1 MNDNHQSQD
10 RLVDQQV
17 RGVPVPVDL
26 EQRLS
31 LDVLFSDAAIDR
43 LLASVDAP
51 PDMIP
56 RLHAALVIEKA
67 KQHVPVDRRRPLSTS
82 VGGIDLDRAAEF
94 VIPTSAAVFPAN
106 AHANLGSVVS
116 PSIRSR
122 WDQVKWQRTRRFAR
136 ALAND
141 FGVTAVLLFAVIGT
155 FLGGMELS
163 QRLAAPVVNSGRKS
177 AENNSAT
184 DTKSLESKGTRD
196 ELLPALPQAQFL
208 KTAQQVAVPADHKQQ
223 LAQAQSGSPA
233 ELALQERSNAPTT
246 AAESIGPLSVRG
258 APSPFAIGNAIGQAP
273 VFSGLR
279 FLPTPREPSRAV
291 PRVRGYDLAF
301 EMAHGEAPFVD
312 PSLTAALSIHQ
323 PPLSLRTDS
332 FDTLLVSSSFKQ
344 RMPAFASLR
353 VEEILAAIPATSKNS
368 ARRQQPSE
376 TDHSALQVA
385 IAGTRSLRLSPP
397 TDLIEVCIT
406 ARALDRKANEPL
418 DTVLVLDQSAGPATP
433 LVWQWLCSGL
443 EMASAHMQP
452 ADRLTVVVCSEQSWL
467 VAERANAADV
477 KRACSELRKCSPRG
491 AGDFD
496 AAVRIAERCQRSL
509 SERSRL
515 VIIAHADSV
524 ERSRDEGQAAF
535 IRWQESLA
543 SGGEASRSGE
553 FASSASNSFSND
565 SMPQFILID
574 STRAIDDGSQDDGS
588 QGASLG
594 RIAINPTAIR
604 RAIVEGIYG
613 CSSLVAQR
621 CSLSV
626 TFKAAQVAMYRIVG
640 HRQSV
645 AALLAGGAPESIDM
659 HAGETVRVVY
669 EVAKKPGTGVLASAV
684 VSYCTGNA
692 TPQRPVVHATV
703 QASLASDGADFKSV
717 LPSPHACEIL
727 LAVSLGELAGDSVHI
742 GSKKRLIDGLVKLSQ
757 HWKKRG
763 DVTPFG
769 SQLMDALEQQ
779 NILPPSFSSAAS
791 K

>member
-1 MNDNHQSQD
+1 M
-10 RLVDQQV
+10 DQQV

-31 LDVLFSDAAIDR
+31 LDELFSDAAIDR

-51 PDMIP
+51 PDMIV

-67 KQHVPVDRRRPLSTS
+67 KQHVPADRRRPLSTS

-122 WDQVKWQRTRRFAR
+122 WDKVNWQRTRRFAR

-163 QRLAAPVVNSGRKS
+163 QRLAAPVVNTGRKS
-177 AENNSAT
+177 AENNSVT

-196 ELLPALPQAQFL
+196 ELLPALPQTQFL
-208 KTAQQVAVPADHKQQ
+208 KNAQQVAVPADHKQQ
-223 LAQAQSGSPA
+223 LAQAENGSPA
-233 ELALQERSNAPTT
+233 ELALHERGNASTT

-258 APSPFAIGNAIGQAP
+258 APSPFAIGQAP

-279 FLPTPREPSRAV
+279 FLPMPREPSRAV

-332 FDTLLVSSSFKQ
+332 FDSLLVSSSFKQ

-368 ARRQQPSE
+368 VRRQQPSE

-443 EMASAHMQP
+443 EMASEHMQP
-452 ADRLTVVVCSEQSWL
+452 ADRLTVVVCSDQSWL

-543 SGGEASRSGE
+543 SGEL
-553 FASSASNSFSND
+553 ASSASNSFSND
-565 SMPQFILID
+565 RMPQFILID
-574 STRAIDDGSQDDGS
+574 PTRAIDDGS

-604 RAIVEGIYG
+604 RAIVEEIYG

-626 TFKAAQVAMYRIVG
+626 TFKAAKVAMYRIVG

-645 AALLAGGAPESIDM
+645 AALLVGGAPESINM

-692 TPQRPVVHATV
+692 TPQRPVVHATA

>member
-1 MNDNHQSQD
+1 M
-10 RLVDQQV
+10 DQQV
-17 RGVPVPVDL
+17 RAVPVPVDL

-51 PDMIP
+51 PDMIA
-56 RLHAALVIEKA
+56 RLHAALVIEKG

-122 WDQVKWQRTRRFAR
+122 WDKVKWQRTRRFAR

-163 QRLAAPVVNSGRKS
+163 QRLAEPVVNSGRKS

-208 KTAQQVAVPADHKQQ
+208 KTAQQVAVPVDHKQQ
-223 LAQAQSGSPA
+223 LAQAQNGSPA
-233 ELALQERSNAPTT
+233 ELALQERGNAPTT
-246 AAESIGPLSVRG
+246 AAKSIGPLSVRG
-258 APSPFAIGNAIGQAP
+258 APSPFAIGQAP

-279 FLPTPREPSRAV
+279 FLPMPREPSRAV

-332 FDTLLVSSSFKQ
+332 FDSLLVSSSFKQ

-553 FASSASNSFSND
+553 SASSASNSFSND

-574 STRAIDDGSQDDGS
+574 STRAIDDGS

-645 AALLAGGAPESIDM
+645 AALLARGAPESIDM

-684 VSYCTGNA
+684 VSYCTEN
-692 TPQRPVVHATV
+692 TTSQRPVVHATV

-763 DVTPFG
+763 DVTHFG
-769 SQLMDALEQQ
+769 LQLMDALEQQ

>member
-1 MNDNHQSQD
+1 
-10 RLVDQQV
+10 
-17 RGVPVPVDL
+17 
-26 EQRLS
+26 
-31 LDVLFSDAAIDR
+31 
-43 LLASVDAP
+43 
-51 PDMIP
+51 
-56 RLHAALVIEKA
+56 
-67 KQHVPVDRRRPLSTS
+67 
-82 VGGIDLDRAAEF
+82 
-94 VIPTSAAVFPAN
+94 
-106 AHANLGSVVS
+106 
-116 PSIRSR
+116 
-122 WDQVKWQRTRRFAR
+122 
-136 ALAND
+136 
-141 FGVTAVLLFAVIGT
+141 
-155 FLGGMELS
+155 
-163 QRLAAPVVNSGRKS
+163 
-177 AENNSAT
+177 
-184 DTKSLESKGTRD
+184 
-196 ELLPALPQAQFL
+196 
-208 KTAQQVAVPADHKQQ
+208 
-223 LAQAQSGSPA
+223 
-233 ELALQERSNAPTT
+233 
-246 AAESIGPLSVRG
+246 
-258 APSPFAIGNAIGQAP
+258 
-273 VFSGLR
+273 
-279 FLPTPREPSRAV
+279 FLPMPREPSRAV

-332 FDTLLVSSSFKQ
+332 FDSLLVSSSFKQ

-553 FASSASNSFSND
+553 SASSASNSFSND

-574 STRAIDDGSQDDGS
+574 STRAIDDGS

-645 AALLAGGAPESIDM
+645 AALLARGAPESIDM

-684 VSYCTGNA
+684 VSYCTEN
-692 TPQRPVVHATV
+692 TTSQRPVVHATV

-763 DVTPFG
+763 DVTHFG
-769 SQLMDALEQQ
+769 LQLMDALEQQ

>member
-1 MNDNHQSQD
+1 M
-10 RLVDQQV
+10 
-17 RGVPVPVDL
+17 PVDL

-51 PDMIP
+51 PDMIA
-56 RLHAALVIEKA
+56 RLHAALVIEKG

-122 WDQVKWQRTRRFAR
+122 WDKVKWQRTRRFAR

-163 QRLAAPVVNSGRKS
+163 QRLAEPVVNSGRKS

-208 KTAQQVAVPADHKQQ
+208 KTAQHVAVPVDHKQQ
-223 LAQAQSGSPA
+223 LAQAQNGSPA
-233 ELALQERSNAPTT
+233 ELALQERGNAPTT
-246 AAESIGPLSVRG
+246 AAKSIGPLSVRG
-258 APSPFAIGNAIGQAP
+258 APSPFAIGQAP

-279 FLPTPREPSRAV
+279 FLPMPREPSRAV

-332 FDTLLVSSSFKQ
+332 FDSLLVSSSFKQ

-553 FASSASNSFSND
+553 SASSASNSFSND

-574 STRAIDDGSQDDGS
+574 STRAIDDGS

-645 AALLAGGAPESIDM
+645 AALLARGAPESIDM

-684 VSYCTGNA
+684 VSYCTEN
-692 TPQRPVVHATV
+692 TTSQRPVVHATV

-763 DVTPFG
+763 DVTHFG
-769 SQLMDALEQQ
+769 LQLMDALEQQ

>member
-10 RLVDQQV
+10 LLVDQQV
-17 RGVPVPVDL
+17 RAVPVPVDL

-51 PDMIP
+51 PDMIA
-56 RLHAALVIEKA
+56 RLHAALVIEKG

-122 WDQVKWQRTRRFAR
+122 WDKVKWQRTRRFAR

-163 QRLAAPVVNSGRKS
+163 QRLAEPVVNSGRKS

-208 KTAQQVAVPADHKQQ
+208 KTAQQVAVPVDHKQQ
-223 LAQAQSGSPA
+223 LAQAQNGSPA
-233 ELALQERSNAPTT
+233 ELALQERGNAPTT
-246 AAESIGPLSVRG
+246 AAKSIGPLSVRG
-258 APSPFAIGNAIGQAP
+258 APSPFAIGQAP

-279 FLPTPREPSRAV
+279 FLPMPREPSRAV

-332 FDTLLVSSSFKQ
+332 FDSLLVSSSFKQ

-553 FASSASNSFSND
+553 SASSASNSFSND

-574 STRAIDDGSQDDGS
+574 STRAIDDGS

-645 AALLAGGAPESIDM
+645 AALLARGAPESIDM

-684 VSYCTGNA
+684 VSYCTEN
-692 TPQRPVVHATV
+692 TTSQRPVVHATV

-763 DVTPFG
+763 DVTHFG
-769 SQLMDALEQQ
+769 LQLMDALEQQ